1 MGRFFRRHTWLIVL
15 LAFLCLFPQA
25 LTSQA
30 RLNNRVLIT
39 GLAIDKTDKGYLVTA
54 QTVFP
59 SAGSESGGEGA
70 ELNFIS
76 EEGVSITESIKKLSY
91 NIGKIAGLSHMNFL
105 LISDSVFEDENVSTT
120 LDYFLRDP
128 HLPNSIMLLY
138 CKGSAQEQLQKTKNL
153 ELSVG
158 LGLQKIYIYKESS
171 LNSKMVTLQDF
182 ISDSLDP
189 SKVSI
194 VPQLNITEAQSGEDT
209 SSSSSE
215 SSGDGSTSG
224 ATGTTPSGG
233 SDSASGGSSS
243 GDSAGGSSSGGS
255 ASSGGSGSG
264 SGSSGSG
271 DSGGGSGGQ
280 SSGGNSEASAAV
292 KGRIQ
297 FFTPFA
303 YFKNGKFMGEIT
315 DQKEIISF
323 LLPTNKTQVFDL
335 VIENVNDDKVYHDA
349 TVGLRIY
356 KKHSTVEVDFSGARP
371 KAKFKIGFDKVQ
383 LMEVINDGVAYEGA
397 YQNLKVYE
405 NETLKEAAKK
415 QLVDN
420 FNQVVSAGKKANVD
434 IFKIADFCYRF
445 KNKEWKAFLKN
456 ISNIDNYLDEIDFE
470 FDLEIRNFG

>member
-105 LISDSVFEDENVSTT
+105 LISDSIFEDENVSTT

-194 VPQLNITEAQSGEDT
+194 VPQLNITEAQSGQNT

-215 SSGDGSTSG
+215 SSGEGSTSG
-224 ATGTTPSGG
+224 ATGATPSGG
-233 SDSASGGSSS
+233 GDSASGSSSSS
-243 GDSAGGSSSGGS
+243 GSGG
-255 ASSGGSGSG
+255 G
-264 SGSSGSG
+264 SGSSGS
-271 DSGGGSGGQ
+271 SGSGGQ

-323 LLPTNKTQVFDL
+323 LLPTNKTQIFDL
-335 VIENVNDDKVYHDA
+335 VIENVNDGNVYHDA
-349 TVGLRIY
+349 TVGLRVY
-356 KKHSTVEVDFSGARP
+356 KKSSKINVDFSGARP

-383 LMEVINDGVAYEGA
+383 LMEVINDGVAYEAA

-405 NETLKEAAKK
+405 NDTLKKAAQK
-415 QLVDN
+415 QLAEN
-420 FNQVVSAGKKANVD
+420 FKKVVSAGKKANVD

-445 KNKEWKAFLKN
+445 KNKEWKEFLKN

>member
-105 LISDSVFEDENVSTT
+105 LISDSIFEDENVSTT
-120 LDYFLRDP
+120 LDYFLRDQ

-194 VPQLNITEAQSGEDT
+194 VPQLNITEAQSGENT
-209 SSSSSE
+209 SSPSSE
-215 SSGDGSTSG
+215 SSGEGSTSG
-224 ATGTTPSGG
+224 ATGSTPSGG
-233 SDSASGGSSS
+233 GDSASGSSS
-243 GDSAGGSSSGGS
+243 S
-255 ASSGGSGSG
+255 SG
-264 SGSSGSG
+264 SGSSGSSG
-271 DSGGGSGGQ
+271 SGGGSGSSGSSGSGGGSGGQ

-335 VIENVNDDKVYHDA
+335 VIENVNDGNVYHDA
-349 TVGLRIY
+349 KVGLRIY
-356 KKHSTVEVDFSGARP
+356 KKSSKINVDFSGARP

-397 YQNLKVYE
+397 NQNLKVYE
-405 NETLKEAAKK
+405 NDTLKEAAKK
-415 QLVDN
+415 QLAEN
-420 FNQVVSAGKKANVD
+420 FKKVVSAGKKANVD

-445 KNKEWKAFLKN
+445 KNKEWKEFLKN

>member
-105 LISDSVFEDENVSTT
+105 LISDSIFEDKNVATT

-128 HLPNSIMLLY
+128 YLPNSIMLLY
-138 CKGSAQEQLQKTKNL
+138 CKGNAQEQLQKTKNL

-158 LGLQKIYIYKESS
+158 LGLQKIYSYKESS
-171 LNSKMVTLQDF
+171 LNSKMVALQDF

-194 VPQLNITEAQSGEDT
+194 VPQLNITEAQSGENA

-215 SSGDGSTSG
+215 SSGEGSTSG
-224 ATGTTPSGG
+224 ATGSAPSGG
-233 SDSASGGSSS
+233 GNSAAGSSS
-243 GDSAGGSSSGGS
+243 SSG
-255 ASSGGSGSG
+255 SGGG

-271 DSGGGSGGQ
+271 DSGGDSGGQ
-280 SSGGNSEASAAV
+280 SSGGNSAASAAV

-315 DQKEIISF
+315 DQKEIISY
-323 LLPTNKTQVFDL
+323 LLPTNKTQAFDL
-335 VIENVNDDKVYHDA
+335 VIENVNDGNVYHDA
-349 TVGLRIY
+349 KVGLRIY
-356 KKHSTVEVDFSGARP
+356 KKSSKINVDFSGARP

-383 LMEVINDGVAYEGA
+383 FMEVINDGVAYEGA

-405 NETLKEAAKK
+405 NDTLKEAAKK
-415 QLVDN
+415 QLAEN
-420 FNQVVSAGKKANVD
+420 FKKVVNAGKKANVD

-445 KNKEWKAFLKN
+445 KNKEWKEFLKN

>member
-105 LISDSVFEDENVSTT
+105 LISDSIFEDENVSTT

-194 VPQLNITEAQSGEDT
+194 VPQLNITEAQSGQNT

-215 SSGDGSTSG
+215 STGEGSTSG
-224 ATGTTPSGG
+224 ATGSTPSGG
-233 SDSASGGSSS
+233 GDSASGSSSSS
-243 GDSAGGSSSGGS
+243 GSGG
-255 ASSGGSGSG
+255 G
-264 SGSSGSG
+264 SGSSGS
-271 DSGGGSGGQ
+271 SGSGGQ

-323 LLPTNKTQVFDL
+323 LLPTNKTQIFDL
-335 VIENVNDDKVYHDA
+335 VIENVNDGNVYHDA
-349 TVGLRIY
+349 TVGLRVY
-356 KKHSTVEVDFSGARP
+356 KKSSKINVDFSGARP

-383 LMEVINDGVAYEGA
+383 LMEVINDGVAYEAA

-405 NETLKEAAKK
+405 NDTLKKAAQK
-415 QLVDN
+415 QLAEN
-420 FNQVVSAGKKANVD
+420 FKKVVSAGKKANVD

-445 KNKEWKAFLKN
+445 KNKEWKEFLKN

>member
-105 LISDSVFEDENVSTT
+105 LISDSIFEDKNVATT

-128 HLPNSIMLLY
+128 YLPNSIMLLY
-138 CKGSAQEQLQKTKNL
+138 CKGNAQEQLQKTKNL

-158 LGLQKIYIYKESS
+158 LGLQKIYSYKESS

-194 VPQLNITEAQSGEDT
+194 VPQLNITEAQSGENA

-215 SSGDGSTSG
+215 SSGEGSTSG
-224 ATGTTPSGG
+224 ATGSTPSGG
-233 SDSASGGSSS
+233 GNSAAGSSS
-243 GDSAGGSSSGGS
+243 SSG
-255 ASSGGSGSG
+255 SGGG

-271 DSGGGSGGQ
+271 DSGGDSGGQ
-280 SSGGNSEASAAV
+280 SSGGNSAASAAV

-323 LLPTNKTQVFDL
+323 LLPTNITQTFDL
-335 VIENVNDDKVYHDA
+335 VIENVNDGNVYYDA
-349 TVGLRIY
+349 KVGLRIY
-356 KKHSTVEVDFSGARP
+356 KKSSKINVDFSGARP

-383 LMEVINDGVAYEGA
+383 FMEVINDGVAYEGA
-397 YQNLKVYE
+397 YQDLKVYE
-405 NETLKEAAKK
+405 NDTLKEAAKK
-415 QLVDN
+415 QLAEN
-420 FNQVVSAGKKANVD
+420 FKKVVSAGKKANVD

-445 KNKEWKAFLKN
+445 KNKEWKEFLKN

>member
-194 VPQLNITEAQSGEDT
+194 VPQLNITEAQSGEDKR
-209 SSSSSE
+209 SSSSE
-215 SSGDGSTSG
+215 SSGDDSTSG

-243 GDSAGGSSSGGS
+243 GDSAGSG
-255 ASSGGSGSG
+255 
-264 SGSSGSG
+264 GSG
-271 DSGGGSGGQ
+271 DSGVGSGGQ
-280 SSGGNSEASAAV
+280 NSGGNSEASAAV

-335 VIENVNDDKVYHDA
+335 VIENVNDDNVYHDA

-356 KKHSTVEVDFSGARP
+356 KKHSAIEVDFSGARP

-383 LMEVINDGVAYEGA
+383 LMEVINDGVAYERA

-405 NETLKEAAKK
+405 NDTLKGAAKK
-415 QLVDN
+415 QLADN

-445 KNKEWKAFLKN
+445 KNKEWKKFLKN

>member
-39 GLAIDKTDKGYLVTA
+39 GLAIDKTDRGYLVTA

-105 LISDSVFEDENVSTT
+105 LISDSIFEDENVSTT
-120 LDYFLRDP
+120 LDYFLRDQ

-194 VPQLNITEAQSGEDT
+194 VPQLNITEAQSGENT
-209 SSSSSE
+209 SSPSSE
-215 SSGDGSTSG
+215 SSGEGSTSG
-224 ATGTTPSGG
+224 ATVSTPSGVG
-233 SDSASGGSSS
+233 DSASGSSS
-243 GDSAGGSSSGGS
+243 S
-255 ASSGGSGSG
+255 SG
-264 SGSSGSG
+264 SGSSGSSG
-271 DSGGGSGGQ
+271 SGGGSGSSGSSGSGGGSGGQ

-303 YFKNGKFMGEIT
+303 YFQNGKFMGEIT

-335 VIENVNDDKVYHDA
+335 VIENVNDGNVYHDA
-349 TVGLRIY
+349 KVGLRIY
-356 KKHSTVEVDFSGARP
+356 KKSSKINVDFSGARP

-397 YQNLKVYE
+397 NQNLKVYE
-405 NETLKEAAKK
+405 NNALKKAAHK
-415 QLVDN
+415 QLAEN
-420 FNQVVSAGKKANVD
+420 FKKVVSAGKKANVD

-445 KNKEWKAFLKN
+445 KNKEWKEFLKN

>member
-105 LISDSVFEDENVSTT
+105 LISDSIFEDENVSTT

-158 LGLQKIYIYKESS
+158 LGLQKVYIYKESS

-194 VPQLNITEAQSGEDT
+194 VPQLNITEAQSGQNT

-215 SSGDGSTSG
+215 SSGEGSTSG
-224 ATGTTPSGG
+224 ATGSTPSGG
-233 SDSASGGSSS
+233 GDSASGSSSSS
-243 GDSAGGSSSGGS
+243 GSGG
-255 ASSGGSGSG
+255 G
-264 SGSSGSG
+264 SGSSGS
-271 DSGGGSGGQ
+271 SGSGGQ

-323 LLPTNKTQVFDL
+323 LLPTNKTQIFDL
-335 VIENVNDDKVYHDA
+335 VIENVNDGNVYHDA
-349 TVGLRIY
+349 TVGLRVY
-356 KKHSTVEVDFSGARP
+356 KKSSKINVDFSGARP

-383 LMEVINDGVAYEGA
+383 LMEVINDGVAYEAA

-405 NETLKEAAKK
+405 NDTLKKAAQK
-415 QLVDN
+415 QLAEN
-420 FNQVVSAGKKANVD
+420 FKKVVSAGKKANVD

-445 KNKEWKAFLKN
+445 KNKEWKEFLKN

>member
-105 LISDSVFEDENVSTT
+105 LISDSIFEDENVSTT
-120 LDYFLRDP
+120 LDYFLRDQ

-194 VPQLNITEAQSGEDT
+194 VPQLNITEAQSGENT
-209 SSSSSE
+209 SSPSSE
-215 SSGDGSTSG
+215 SSGEGSTSG
-224 ATGTTPSGG
+224 ATGSTPSGG
-233 SDSASGGSSS
+233 
-243 GDSAGGSSSGGS
+243 
-255 ASSGGSGSG
+255 G
-264 SGSSGSG
+264 SGSSGSSG
-271 DSGGGSGGQ
+271 SGGGSGGQ

-335 VIENVNDDKVYHDA
+335 VIENVNDGNVYHDA
-349 TVGLRIY
+349 KVGLRIY
-356 KKHSTVEVDFSGARP
+356 KKSSNINVDFSGARP

-383 LMEVINDGVAYEGA
+383 LMEIINDGVAYEGA
-397 YQNLKVYE
+397 NQNLKVYE
-405 NETLKEAAKK
+405 NNALKKAAHK
-415 QLVDN
+415 QLAEN
-420 FNQVVSAGKKANVD
+420 FKKVVSAGKKANVD

-445 KNKEWKAFLKN
+445 KNKEWKEFLKN

>member
-105 LISDSVFEDENVSTT
+105 LISDSIFEDKNVATT

-128 HLPNSIMLLY
+128 YLPNSIMLLY
-138 CKGSAQEQLQKTKNL
+138 CKGNAQEQLQKTKNL

-158 LGLQKIYIYKESS
+158 LGLQKIYSYKESS

-194 VPQLNITEAQSGEDT
+194 VPQLNITEAQSGENA

-215 SSGDGSTSG
+215 SSGEGSTSG
-224 ATGTTPSGG
+224 ATGSTPSGG
-233 SDSASGGSSS
+233 GNSAAGSSSSSGSGGGSS
-243 GDSAGGSSSGGS
+243 
-255 ASSGGSGSG
+255 
-264 SGSSGSG
+264 SSGSG
-271 DSGGGSGGQ
+271 DSGGDSGGQ
-280 SSGGNSEASAAV
+280 SSGGNSAASAAV

-323 LLPTNKTQVFDL
+323 LLPTNKTQAFDL
-335 VIENVNDDKVYHDA
+335 VIENVNDGNVYHDA
-349 TVGLRIY
+349 KVGLRIY
-356 KKHSTVEVDFSGARP
+356 KKSSKSNVDFSGARP

-383 LMEVINDGVAYEGA
+383 FMEVINDGVAYEGA

-405 NETLKEAAKK
+405 NNTLKEAAKK
-415 QLVDN
+415 QLAEN
-420 FNQVVSAGKKANVD
+420 FKKVVNAGKKANVD

-445 KNKEWKAFLKN
+445 KNKEWKEFLKN

>member
-76 EEGVSITESIKKLSY
+76 EEGVSITESVKKLSY

-105 LISDSVFEDENVSTT
+105 LISDSIFEDENVSTT

-194 VPQLNITEAQSGEDT
+194 VPQLNITEAQSGQNT

-215 SSGDGSTSG
+215 SSGEGSTSG
-224 ATGTTPSGG
+224 ATGSTPSGG
-233 SDSASGGSSS
+233 GDSASGSSSSS
-243 GDSAGGSSSGGS
+243 GSGG
-255 ASSGGSGSG
+255 G
-264 SGSSGSG
+264 SGSSGS
-271 DSGGGSGGQ
+271 SGSGGQ

-323 LLPTNKTQVFDL
+323 LLPTNKTQIFDL
-335 VIENVNDDKVYHDA
+335 VIENVNDGNVYHDA
-349 TVGLRIY
+349 TVGLRVY
-356 KKHSTVEVDFSGARP
+356 KKSSKINVDFSGARP

-383 LMEVINDGVAYEGA
+383 LMEVINDGVAYEAA

-405 NETLKEAAKK
+405 NDTLKKAAQK
-415 QLVDN
+415 QLAEN
-420 FNQVVSAGKKANVD
+420 FKKVVSAGKKANVD

-445 KNKEWKAFLKN
+445 KNKEWKEFLKN

>member
-105 LISDSVFEDENVSTT
+105 LISDSIFEDENVSTT

-194 VPQLNITEAQSGEDT
+194 VPQLNITEAQSGQNT

-215 SSGDGSTSG
+215 SSGEGSTSG
-224 ATGTTPSGG
+224 ATGSTPSGG
-233 SDSASGGSSS
+233 GDSVSGSSS
-243 GDSAGGSSSGGS
+243 SSG
-255 ASSGGSGSG
+255 SGGG
-264 SGSSGSG
+264 SGSSGS
-271 DSGGGSGGQ
+271 SGSGGQ

-323 LLPTNKTQVFDL
+323 LLPTNKTQIFDL
-335 VIENVNDDKVYHDA
+335 VIENVNDGNVYHDA
-349 TVGLRIY
+349 TVGLRVY
-356 KKHSTVEVDFSGARP
+356 KKSSKINVDFSGARP

-383 LMEVINDGVAYEGA
+383 LMEVINDGVAYEAA

-405 NETLKEAAKK
+405 NDTLKKAAQK
-415 QLVDN
+415 QLAEN
-420 FNQVVSAGKKANVD
+420 FKKVVSAGKKANVD

-445 KNKEWKAFLKN
+445 KNKEWKEFLKN

>member
-105 LISDSVFEDENVSTT
+105 LISDSIFEDKNVATT

-128 HLPNSIMLLY
+128 YLPNSIMLLY
-138 CKGSAQEQLQKTKNL
+138 CKGNAQEQLQKTKNL

-158 LGLQKIYIYKESS
+158 LGLQKIYSYKESS

-194 VPQLNITEAQSGEDT
+194 VPQLNITEAQSGENA

-215 SSGDGSTSG
+215 SSGEGSTSG
-224 ATGTTPSGG
+224 ATGSTPSGG
-233 SDSASGGSSS
+233 GNSAAGSSS
-243 GDSAGGSSSGGS
+243 SSG
-255 ASSGGSGSG
+255 SGGG

-280 SSGGNSEASAAV
+280 SSGGNSAASAAV

-323 LLPTNKTQVFDL
+323 LLPTNITQAFDL
-335 VIENVNDDKVYHDA
+335 VIENVNDGNVYHDA
-349 TVGLRIY
+349 KVGLRIY
-356 KKHSTVEVDFSGARP
+356 KKSSKINVDFSGARP

-383 LMEVINDGVAYEGA
+383 FMEVINDGVAYEGA

-405 NETLKEAAKK
+405 NDTLKEAAKK
-415 QLVDN
+415 QLAEN
-420 FNQVVSAGKKANVD
+420 FKKVVSAGKKANVD

-445 KNKEWKAFLKN
+445 KNKEWKEFLKN